1 MSQEPSKTGSQLV
14 GVVASDGD
22 VNDHLRESCFYS
34 EKHCAL
40 MRSSVPVTL
49 PRNPTVGC
57 AVAVLLVGEVQ
68 ACHLVRLEH
77 VVSVSRTLLC
87 PQSFSPL
94 LWKARVQKP

>member
-57 AVAVLLVGEVQ
+57 AVAVQKWSGSLQEHLTLE
-68 ACHLVRLEH
+68 ASIHLCHRKCLG
-77 VVSVSRTLLC
+77 
-87 PQSFSPL
+87 
-94 LWKARVQKP
+94 